1 MFRNLVE
8 AEIPDYYSTVENG
21 QKSRREFDI
30 RYVDLSPSR
39 SVKLFSELALARDI
53 MHREEEVPSRESKLI
68 RGG

>member
-1 MFRNLVE
+1 MDEF
-8 AEIPDYYSTVENG
+8 EIPDYYSPVENG

-68 RGG
+68 RDG